1 MFFLRVGAGVPDGFR
16 SQTVAFPSVGCG
28 LYDVVV
34 VLRRPRHV
42 RVTAAAR
49 VYYGRRTACVAAV
62 VTSTFGRKGLAQ
74 L

>member
-1 MFFLRVGAGVPDGFR
+1 MFFLRVGAGLSGGFR
-16 SQTVAFPSVGCG
+16 SQAVAFPSAGCG

-34 VLRRPRHV
+34 VVRRPRYV

-49 VYYGRRTACVAAV
+49 VYHDRRTACVAAV